1 MPSMITIWLLTIR
14 RPTYR
19 HRGSSMHPFAILAL
33 ALLPKTPYGNPL
45 PLPAVAGPCS
55 GYSFPDITC
64 INRYGAVLTPGFYR
78 EVHDDIGNADSYS
91 STSVGDPSF
100 QSVSKAAFLVW
111 DPEQAA
117 AILGETPTF
126 EYMFSIPHA
135 PHEAPVYVPRTHEL
149 WFSQLERG
157 FLPQFVVDLK
167 SEPPSLSQ
175 RTTNPPLY
183 APTGARYRNGS
194 IIYTSGGLNRS
205 LADQSSFVPGV
216 YSVDPVTGE
225 SQTLLNN
232 YFGWYFNTCD
242 DVDVAADRSI
252 WFTDNCMHFSSSPTL
267 PSLLRELQGPLTRN
281 KDYSWADHTSD
292 IAPQLGTATY
302 RFDPSSGNVAIVD
315 DTLSEPNGIAFS
327 PDGRHLYLS
336 DTGAGVAVIDPQV
349 QPIPGLRYNSTG
361 KRTVY
366 AFDVSEDGRSIGNKR
381 SIYLSLDYAPDGL
394 KVARNGMLVTA
405 TGHGV
410 DVLDVQGKPL
420 VRVQTNFTAV
430 NIEFVGPHYDELWI
444 VGIGGVARVKWA
456 LKGPIYN

>member
-1 MPSMITIWLLTIR
+1 MDLLAIAAFFLFQT
-14 RPTYR
+14 T
-19 HRGSSMHPFAILAL
+19 SS
-33 ALLPKTPYGNPL
+33 GNPL
-45 PLPAVAGPCS
+45 SAIAGHCS
-55 GYSFPDITC
+55 GYTFPDITC
-64 INRYGAVLTPGFYR
+64 INRYGAVLPHGFYR
-78 EVHDDIGNADSYS
+78 EVNNEIGNTDTYS
-91 STSVGDPSF
+91 STNVGDLSF
-100 QSVSKAAFLVW
+100 QSISEATFLVW
-111 DPEQAA
+111 DPDQAA
-117 AILGETPTF
+117 VILGETPTF

-149 WFSQLERG
+149 WFSQLEQG

-167 SEPPSLSQ
+167 SEPPRLAQ

-194 IIYTSGGLNRS
+194 IIYSSGGLNHS
-205 LADQSSFVPGV
+205 IADRNSFVPGV
-216 YSVDPVTGE
+216 YKVDPITGD
-225 SQTLLNN
+225 SQPLVNN

-242 DVDVAADRSI
+242 DVDVDADGNI
-252 WFTDNCMHFSSSPTL
+252 WFTDNY
-267 PSLLRELQGPLTRN
+267 
-281 KDYSWADHTSD
+281 YSWADHTSD

-302 RFDPSSGNVAIVD
+302 RFDSRSGNVAIVD

-327 PDGRHLYLS
+327 PDGRYLYLS

-349 QPIPGLRYNSTG
+349 QPVPGLQYNNTG

-381 SIYLSLDYAPDGL
+381 PIYLALEYAPDGL

-410 DVLDVQGKPL
+410 DVLDARGKPL

-430 NIEFVGPHYDELWI
+430 NMEFVGPNYDELWI
-444 VGIGGVARVKWA
+444 IRVSGSPSA
-456 LKGPIYN
+456 EELV